1 MRLTIPSPD
10 SPYSGEKLLCS
21 TLNSCTASGET
32 PLFHCMLGD
41 TREIETPSTSTSVPP
56 SWPPFTLKSSVVLS
70 AGLLPTCPT
79 NPGTSVMNCTGLRM
93 VPDTSS
99 GRFATRLL
107 CTVVP
112 ISEVAVS
119 SWLAS
124 AITVTFSETA
134 PICIWTSKATVASVC
149 TVTPSREYFFRLG
162 PSIVTEY
169 RPGGRFANE

>member
-1 MRLTIPSPD
+1 MPSPD

-93 VPDTSS
+93 VRDTFARIFLQVRPLDSNGVPA
-99 GRFATRLL
+99 GR
-107 CTVVP
+107 
-112 ISEVAVS
+112 EV
-119 SWLAS
+119 
-124 AITVTFSETA
+124 
-134 PICIWTSKATVASVC
+134 
-149 TVTPSREYFFRLG
+149 RQ
-162 PSIVTEY
+162 
-169 RPGGRFANE
+169 